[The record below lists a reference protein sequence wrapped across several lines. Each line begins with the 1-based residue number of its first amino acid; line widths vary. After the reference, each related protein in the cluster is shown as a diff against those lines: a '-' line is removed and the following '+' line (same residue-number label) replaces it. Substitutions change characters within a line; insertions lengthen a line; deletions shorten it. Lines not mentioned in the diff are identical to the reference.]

1 MLTFSG
7 NKRLRNALVMYP
19 DLLKSL
25 SEGTLVPHIHKYFF
39 AKAASTG
46 KRFASCFHH
55 SKGSESISSTTG
67 KSKYL
72 VISASTLSRGRSG
85 ARL

>member
-7 NKRLRNALVMYP
+7 NKRRCNVLVMYL
-19 DLLKSL
+19 DLSKSL

-39 AKAASTG
+39 AKTASTG
-46 KRFASCFHH
+46 KRFASRFHH

-72 VISASTLSRGRSG
+72 AI
-85 ARL
+85 